1 MIFASPRLARFAAS
15 GRWLM
20 VGLALVLAAPALAQE
35 ARIGFSALR
44 QNPEAPVEV
53 TSDQL
58 SIDQAT
64 GLAVFEGSVVA
75 TQDTL
80 RLTAD
85 RVEVEYDSG
94 PEGGVRRLIATGNV
108 LVDTG
113 METAAGD
120 VAIYEIATAALEMTG
135 NVRLT
140 QGTTRFEGPSLRA
153 DLEAGTGIM
162 EGRVRTTFVPAGE
175 GAGP

>member
-1 MIFASPRLARFAAS
+1 MFVEVHT
-15 GRWLM
+15 
-20 VGLALVLAAPALAQE
+20 VGQDDWSTLPDGNGHTTQGTGQSFEDGLGDWAV
-35 ARIGFSALR
+35 IG
-44 QNPEAPVEV
+44 APVGSVANPNDWERV
-53 TSDQL
+53 GIL
-58 SIDQAT
+58 
-64 GLAVFEGSVVA
+64 FEISAVVA

-120 VAIYEIATAALEMTG
+120 VAIYEIATAAHEMTG

-175 GAGP
+175 GASP